1 MILAIQRQPGTNTVA
16 VASDVKNLIKKL
28 QDQIPA
34 SISLNTLFDRSET
47 IQKSVRDVKL
57 TLLLTLFLVIMVIFI
72 FLRNVSATV
81 IPSLALPMSIVGTFA
96 VMYFMDYSLDNLSL
110 MALTLCVGFVVD
122 DAIVMLENI
131 VRHMEM
137 GEKPFEAAVNG
148 AREIGFTILSMT
160 FSLTAVFIPVLFMGG
175 ILGRLFH
182 EFAVTIGAA
191 ILISGFISLT
201 LTPMMCSR
209 FLKHLTEKKHGYLFN
224 LFERFFHGMLEV
236 YKVCL
241 RWSLAHRRL
250 VMIFSAAILLATVYL
265 FEIIPKGFIP
275 DEDIGQITAT
285 TQAAQGISFN
295 AMAAHQQ
302 AASAIVQKDPDVE
315 AFMSNVGSGNTGR
328 IMMRLKPLSER
339 KVTAAQIISRLRGKL
354 AQIPG
359 MQVFLMIPQTLSI
372 GGIMSKSQYQVTLQ
386 GPDTTELYRYASI
399 MLEKMQGLPGLTDV
413 TSDLQMSNPQ
423 VEVKINR
430 DKATALGVSVENIE
444 EALFDAYGTRQVS
457 SIYAPSNTYIVI
469 LELKPEFRKDP
480 ESLSLLY
487 VTSSSGQPV
496 PLKTIADIKTDLGPL
511 SINHTGQQ
519 ISVTLSFN
527 LLTGYTL
534 GQAVTEINTLAAN
547 VLPASIACVY
557 QGSAQAFQSSMQGL
571 GILLIVAILV
581 IYMVL
586 GILYESFIHPV
597 TILSALPFAGFG
609 GLVTLLLFNVELN
622 IYAFVGIIMLI
633 GLVKKNGIM
642 MVDFAIEAQR
652 SRQLNSQDAIFDACV
667 VRFRP
672 IMMTTMA
679 ALMGTLPI
687 ALGLG
692 AGAESRQPLGL
703 AVVGG
708 LFFSQLF
715 TLFVTS
721 VFFVYMDRFRA
732 WSGKLLIHN

>member
-224 LFERFFHGMLEV
+224 LFERFFHGMLDV